1 MIQSDIDGKLGHGVQ
16 GGRRTQQKQLKGGKN
31 SMCFRNRNIVK
42 YKETESNI
50 KLSITFW
57 NTKIKIVFSW

>member
-1 MIQSDIDGKLGHGVQ
+1 MENYVTEYNGEEKQFKGV
-16 GGRRTQQKQLKGGKN
+16 KN
-31 SMCFRNRNIVK
+31 SIFFFKLLVS

-57 NTKIKIVFSW
+57 NTKIKILFSC